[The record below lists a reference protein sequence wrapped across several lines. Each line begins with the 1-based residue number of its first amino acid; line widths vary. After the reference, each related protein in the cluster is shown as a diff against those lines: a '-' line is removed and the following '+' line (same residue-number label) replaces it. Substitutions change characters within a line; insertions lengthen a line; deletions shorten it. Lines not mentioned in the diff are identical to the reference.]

1 MISRYFRK
9 TSACRLWNP
18 CFTLSD
24 ICQPFMIWKAI
35 KYFALLTLL
44 RIFSHDLPN
53 DLILFLHKNRIS
65 YNLRC
70 WAMHQMDAVR
80 YWLFLKWTVK
90 VVYPRPSCAHP
101 SWHARHTFWDRV
113 SQIWKIPKERNPF
126 KQQWK
131 DIYFYIL
138 NLKILVILPK
148 FVVFIEFKFDGI
160 VSSVE
165 HCPFF
170 LPRSQPPYLHR
181 NIGSGARC
189 GLIIQ
194 IWALTFLYE
203 S

>member
-1 MISRYFRK
+1 MKKKQNSYFFLRSSYEKYCCIHLCSNTNCIVLYLYLFQSFYVYYFWRLALIMISRYFQK

-113 SQIWKIPKERNPF
+113 SQIWKIPKERNPS

-131 DIYFYIL
+131 DIYFL
-138 NLKILVILPK
+138 
-148 FVVFIEFKFDGI
+148 F
-160 VSSVE
+160 
-165 HCPFF
+165 
-170 LPRSQPPYLHR
+170 
-181 NIGSGARC
+181 
-189 GLIIQ
+189 
-194 IWALTFLYE
+194 
-203 S
+203 